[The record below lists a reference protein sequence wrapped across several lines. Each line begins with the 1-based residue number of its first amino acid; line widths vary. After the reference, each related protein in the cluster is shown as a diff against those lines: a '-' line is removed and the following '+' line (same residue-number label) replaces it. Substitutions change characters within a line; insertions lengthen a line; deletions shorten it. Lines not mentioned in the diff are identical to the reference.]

1 MKKKETII
9 LSIFAILKS
18 IFSVALVLIVKIL
31 IDLATNHDEKV
42 YVALIVFASTVIF
55 TIFLYVFAQY
65 LKNKYALSLEL
76 NLKRTIYSSLLKK
89 EVSKIQKFH
98 SGEIENLYYAD
109 VNRVVGGLVD
119 SFPSAA
125 LLISRF
131 VFSLVALA
139 IIDYRFLL
147 GILVFGLFFVGFG
160 YFYSKKYKK
169 YQKRAIESDAEINK
183 FMLESFSN
191 LKLLKSLN
199 SENRALERNND
210 DLKNNEIIKRKRNNF
225 SLIGS
230 SGLLIFLRIVYLG
243 TFVYGALMIFNGQL
257 SYGSLTGLIQ
267 LVSFIEGPLTN
278 FNAIINSYNSFKIS
292 KERIDE
298 VLNLQDEVK
307 QVELSDFDEIIFK
320 NVSFSYENNQ
330 IFKNF
335 NYTINKNDSI
345 LIKGKSGRGKST
357 LFNLL
362 LGFVEP
368 DEGEI
373 LVRYKNQTYSIKETR
388 TLFSLVNQ
396 DNILFSGSVR
406 DNIYL
411 LSEERDEDKIIG
423 ALKIANIYDELM
435 EKKNKLDTKLIERG
449 GGLSL
454 GQIQRVALAISILNN
469 KKILLLDEF
478 TSSLDPK
485 LEENI
490 VLSISKLEKTKLI
503 ITHHNIEIDGSKVL
517 NLDYE

>member
-1 MKKKETII
+1 
-9 LSIFAILKS
+9 
-18 IFSVALVLIVKIL
+18 
-31 IDLATNHDEKV
+31 
-42 YVALIVFASTVIF
+42 
-55 TIFLYVFAQY
+55 
-65 LKNKYALSLEL
+65 
-76 NLKRTIYSSLLKK
+76 
-89 EVSKIQKFH
+89 
-98 SGEIENLYYAD
+98 
-109 VNRVVGGLVD
+109 
-119 SFPSAA
+119 
-125 LLISRF
+125 
-131 VFSLVALA
+131 
-139 IIDYRFLL
+139 
-147 GILVFGLFFVGFG
+147 
-160 YFYSKKYKK
+160 
-169 YQKRAIESDAEINK
+169 
-183 FMLESFSN
+183 MLESFSN

-199 SENRALERNND
+199 SENRALERNNE
-210 DLKNNEIIKRKRNNF
+210 DLKNNETIKRKRNNF

-362 LGFVEP
+362 LGFIEP

>member
-1 MKKKETII
+1 
-9 LSIFAILKS
+9 
-18 IFSVALVLIVKIL
+18 
-31 IDLATNHDEKV
+31 
-42 YVALIVFASTVIF
+42 
-55 TIFLYVFAQY
+55 
-65 LKNKYALSLEL
+65 
-76 NLKRTIYSSLLKK
+76 
-89 EVSKIQKFH
+89 
-98 SGEIENLYYAD
+98 
-109 VNRVVGGLVD
+109 
-119 SFPSAA
+119 
-125 LLISRF
+125 
-131 VFSLVALA
+131 
-139 IIDYRFLL
+139 
-147 GILVFGLFFVGFG
+147 
-160 YFYSKKYKK
+160 
-169 YQKRAIESDAEINK
+169 
-183 FMLESFSN
+183 

-257 SYGSLTGLIQ
+257 TYGSLTGLIQ

-298 VLNLQDEVK
+298 VLSLQDEVK
-307 QVELSDFDEIIFK
+307 QVELNDFDEIIFK

-335 NYTINKNDSI
+335 NYTIKKNDSI

-362 LGFVEP
+362 LGFIEP

-411 LSEERDEDKIIG
+411 LSEERDEEKIIR

-478 TSSLDPK
+478 TSSLDSK